1 VNNVST
7 QEVLIK
13 IVLIGDGAVGKTSI
27 AKRYLG
33 KEFEHEYI
41 MTIGVDFFKK
51 RSRIN
56 IENVGEITFLWHIWD
71 LSGQPHWKHVRPAF
85 YRGARGALLVFDVS
99 NRESYNDAPEW
110 GREFVRNSG
119 KYPLVLVGNKID
131 LRDSLPDC
139 ITYEEGLAMAKKIS
153 EELGIDVPYIE
164 TSAKE
169 GINIDEAFRLLA
181 QLVFTRILEEVKE
194 ERRRRSL

>member
-1 VNNVST
+1 M
-7 QEVLIK
+7 LK

-51 RSRIN
+51 ESKIN
-56 IENVGEITFLWHIWD
+56 IPDVGEITFIWHIWD
-71 LSGQPHWKHVRPAF
+71 LSGQPHWRHVRPAF
-85 YRGARGALLVFDVS
+85 YRGSRGALLVFDVS
-99 NRESYNDAPEW
+99 NRESYNDAIEW
-110 GREFVRNSG
+110 AREFVRNSG

-131 LRDSLPDC
+131 LRELVPDC
-139 ITYEEGLAMAKKIS
+139 ITSIEGKELAKKIG

-169 GINIDEAFRLLA
+169 NINIDAAFSMLA
-181 QLVFTRILEEVKE
+181 ELIFKKLVLEVKKE
-194 ERRRRSL
+194 KERESGS

>member
-1 VNNVST
+1 M
-7 QEVLIK
+7 LK

-51 RSRIN
+51 ESKIN
-56 IENVGEITFLWHIWD
+56 ISDVGEITFIWHIWD
-71 LSGQPHWKHVRPAF
+71 LSGQPHWRHVRPAF
-85 YRGARGALLVFDVS
+85 YRGSRGSLLVFDVS
-99 NRESYNDAPEW
+99 NRESYKDAIEW
-110 GREFVRNSG
+110 AKEFVKNAG

-131 LRDSLPDC
+131 LREIVPDC
-139 ITYEEGLAMAKKIS
+139 ITSAEGKELAEKIS

-169 GINIDEAFRLLA
+169 NINIDDAFSLLA
-181 QLVFTRILEEVKE
+181 ELIFKKLVMDVKKEKANEE
-194 ERRRRSL
+194 

>member
-1 VNNVST
+1 M
-7 QEVLIK
+7 LK

-51 RSRIN
+51 ESKID
-56 IENVGEITFLWHIWD
+56 ISDVGEITFIWHIWD
-71 LSGQPHWKHVRPAF
+71 LSGQPHWRHVRPAF
-85 YRGARGALLVFDVS
+85 YRGSRGALLVFDVS
-99 NRESYNDAPEW
+99 NRESYNDAIEW
-110 GREFVRNSG
+110 AREFVKNAG

-131 LRDSLPDC
+131 LRELVPDC
-139 ITYEEGLAMAKKIS
+139 ITNAEGKELAKKIG
-153 EELGIDVPYIE
+153 EELDIDVPYIE

-169 GINIDEAFRLLA
+169 NINIDDAFTLLA
-181 QLVFTRILEEVKE
+181 ELIFKKLVIDIRKEKASEE
-194 ERRRRSL
+194 